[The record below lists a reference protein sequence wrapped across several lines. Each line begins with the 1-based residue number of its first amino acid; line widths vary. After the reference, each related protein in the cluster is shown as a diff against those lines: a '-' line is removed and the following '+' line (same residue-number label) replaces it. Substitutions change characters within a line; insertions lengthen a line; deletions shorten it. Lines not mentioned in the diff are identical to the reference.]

1 MEVSNM
7 MVNEMCIHRGDTL
20 KMQYLVIFIC
30 LFMCKLFYIASS
42 LFLVIIFT

>member
-1 MEVSNM
+1 MDVSNM
-7 MVNEMCIHRGDTL
+7 MVNEMYIHRGDTL

>member
-1 MEVSNM
+1 MEVSNT
-7 MVNEMCIHRGDTL
+7 MVSEICICQGGIL

-30 LFMCKLFYIASS
+30 LFMCKLFYIVSS